1 MMASSTRATKS
12 GLAAEAHSKVLGKYD
27 PEAGAQVLRWIAEIT
42 GQAIDTDGNHQNFCA
57 VLKDG
62 TLLCNLANSLQPGAI
77 KKINATSMAFK
88 QMENINNF
96 LNFVETTAGVP
107 KHESFN
113 TVDLY
118 EGQDPNSVLVCLS
131 SLARK
136 ADKFGKPT
144 MGPREAQGE
153 KRDWTEEQLR
163 ASEGVIGLQMG
174 SNKGA
179 TQSGIVMGNS
189 RHIILNK

>member
-1 MMASSTRATKS
+1 MTTRATKS
-12 GLAAEAHSKVLGKYD
+12 GFAAEAQSKILGKYD
-27 PEAGAQVLRWIAEIT
+27 AENGAQVLEWIAHIT
-42 GQAIDTDGNHQNFCA
+42 EQPIDTDGDYQNFCS

-62 TLLCNLANSLQPGAI
+62 TLLCNLANALQPGSI
-77 KKINATSMAFK
+77 KKINTSAMAFK
-88 QMENINNF
+88 QMENIQNF
-96 LNFVETTAGVP
+96 LQFVENVAGVP

-118 EGQDPNSVLVCLS
+118 EGQDPNSVLICLA

-144 MGPREAQGE
+144 LGPREAQGE
-153 KRDWTEEQLR
+153 KKEWTEEQLR
-163 ASEGVIGLQMG
+163 ASEGIIGLQMG

-179 TQSGIVMGNS
+179 TASGQNFGNP

>member
-1 MMASSTRATKS
+1 MMASRATKS

-27 PEAGAQVLRWIAEIT
+27 PESGAQVLRWIAEVS
-42 GQAIDTDGNHQNFCA
+42 GQAIDTDGSHENFCA

-62 TLLCNLANSLQPGAI
+62 TVLCNLANCLQPGAI
-77 KKINATSMAFK
+77 KKINTTTMAFK

-96 LNFVETTAGVP
+96 LSFVETAAGVP
-107 KHESFN
+107 KYESFN

-118 EGQDPNSVLVCLS
+118 EAQDPNSVLVCLS

-136 ADKFGKPT
+136 ADKFGKPA

-163 ASEGVIGLQMG
+163 AGDSVIGLQMG

-179 TQSGIVMGNS
+179 NQSGIVMGNS

>member
-1 MMASSTRATKS
+1 MTNRATKS
-12 GLAAEAHSKVLGKYD
+12 GLAAEAQSKILGKYD
-27 PEAGAQVLRWIAEIT
+27 PEAGAQVLRWISDVS
-42 GQAIDTDGNHQNFCA
+42 GQTFDTDGSYENFIA

-62 TLLCNLANSLQPGAI
+62 KVLVNLANSLQPGAI
-77 KKINATSMAFK
+77 KKMNTTTLAFK
-88 QMENINNF
+88 QMENIQWF
-96 LNFVETTAGVP
+96 LDFVEKVAGVP

-118 EGQDPNSVLVCLS
+118 EAQDPNSVLVCLS

-179 TQSGIVMGNS
+179 NQSGIVMGNS

>member
-1 MMASSTRATKS
+1 MASSRATKS

-27 PEAGAQVLRWIAEIT
+27 AEMGAQVLQWISEISN
-42 GQAIDTDGNHQNFCA
+42 QSFNTDGDYQNFCT

-62 TLLCNLANSLQPGAI
+62 TVLCNLANALQPGSI
-77 KKINATSMAFK
+77 KKINTSTMAFK

-96 LNFVETTAGVP
+96 LSFVEKAGVP
-107 KHESFN
+107 KYESFQ

-118 EGQDPNSVLVCLS
+118 EGMDPNSVLVCLS

-136 ADKFGKPT
+136 ADKFGKAS
-144 MGPREAQGE
+144 MGPREAHGE
-153 KRDWTEEQLR
+153 KRDWTEEQMR
-163 ASEGVIGLQMG
+163 AGEGVIGLQMG

-179 TQSGIVMGNS
+179 TASGVNMGNT

>member
-1 MMASSTRATKS
+1 MANRATKS
-12 GLAAEAHSKVLGKYD
+12 GLAAEAQNKILGKYD
-27 PEAGAQVLRWIAEIT
+27 SEMGAQVLQWVADVS
-42 GQAIDTDGNHQNFCA
+42 GQAIDTDGGHQNFCA

-62 TLLCNLANSLQPGAI
+62 TVLCNLANQLQAGSI
-77 KKINATSMAFK
+77 RKINTSAMAFK

-96 LNFVETTAGVP
+96 LSFVENVAGVP

-136 ADKFGKPT
+136 AEKFGKPT

-153 KRDWTEEQLR
+153 KREWSDEQLR
-163 ASEGVIGLQMG
+163 AGDGVIGLQMG

-179 TQSGIVMGNS
+179 NASGVSFGNS